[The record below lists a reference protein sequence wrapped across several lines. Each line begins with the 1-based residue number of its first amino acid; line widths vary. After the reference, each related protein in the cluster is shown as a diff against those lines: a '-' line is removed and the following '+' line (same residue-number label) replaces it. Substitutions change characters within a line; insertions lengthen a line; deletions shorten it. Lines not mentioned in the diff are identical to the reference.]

1 MTTENLLRDSLH
13 AAAGTIEAE
22 PPELS
27 TLTAEPARD
36 ARPRRRRTVTLAAA
50 AVALS
55 ASTAVAVTTRSADPV
70 VPEALTEQI
79 DRHISEADCMS
90 PAEAETFVRD
100 TLDRLGHPDWTVDVA
115 DPDAA
120 CVRAGLD
127 ASTST
132 VILQEGWNGA
142 DKDVMS
148 ALPSL
153 LLEDC
158 YSWDQAVDLVQERT
172 AGLPGGPAT
181 ITRSESIPI
190 PEWDEDLYTSHHQ
203 QGCTVLGGSGANG
216 SGTPWVAL
224 VPPTT

>member
-1 MTTENLLRDSLH
+1 MTTDNLLRDTLH
-13 AAAGTIEAE
+13 AVAGTIEAA
-22 PPELS
+22 PPQLS
-27 TLTAEPARD
+27 ALTAEPASN
-36 ARPRRRRTVTLAAA
+36 ARPRRRRTVTLAVAA
-50 AVALS
+50 AALS
-55 ASTAVAVTTRSADPV
+55 ASTAVAVTTLSRDPV

-79 DRHISEADCMS
+79 DRPISEADYMS
-90 PAEAETFVRD
+90 PAEAETFVRG
-100 TLDRLGHPDWTVDVA
+100 TLDRLGYPDWTVDVA

-132 VILQEGWNGA
+132 VILQEGWRGA

-148 ALPSL
+148 ALPNL

-158 YSWDQAVDLVQERT
+158 YTWDQAVALVEERT

-181 ITRSESIPI
+181 ITRSKSIPI
-190 PEWDEDLYTSHHQ
+190 PESDEDLYTSHHQ
-203 QGCTVLGGSGANG
+203 QGCTVLSGSGADG
-216 SGTPWVAL
+216 SGTLWVAL